1 MATNNILN
9 KTNASNLIP
18 AEINAAVAIIENPK
32 AFGDQIKE
40 LAKQKAIQAALG
52 IVNKIKKEI
61 EDVIKKKINL
71 EINNLLYDLKEVD
84 L

>member
-32 AFGDQIKE
+32 AFGDQIISKT
-40 LAKQKAIQAALG
+40 KSNTSCFRYCK
-52 IVNKIKKEI
+52 
-61 EDVIKKKINL
+61 
-71 EINNLLYDLKEVD
+71 
-84 L
+84 